1 VTTGRHVVTT
11 EATDDRSQPAMPK
24 AAARGPLSST
34 RCETVGPTWAGRD
47 KVELSQLPQRDKAG
61 LDPKVVT
68 RGPSPSPTF
77 RLEIGP
83 AWECSAET
91 GSYVPQS
98 PLPLDKGD
106 SVAFSFLSHQSSVDR
121 SGPGP
126 MLVEVLP
133 RCVPE
138 RQMVAH
144 IQNPVMESVTFPS
157 PAPPTPS
164 HPTIPVAGPAAA
176 LDMAFVNTV
185 RGSSP
190 GSLQEGVIP
199 TSLESF
205 MVVVSKPLPPPVL
218 QSKVCLKKPRH
229 VAMAPPH
236 RSNRLAKNTMRRT
249 PARVAVQNLLMRK
262 LGVFD
267 ADQLQAEDFEKYL

>member
-11 EATDDRSQPAMPK
+11 KATDDRSQPAMPK
-24 AAARGPLSST
+24 AAARGLLSST
-34 RCETVGPTWAGRD
+34 RCETIGPTWAGRG
-47 KVELSQLPQRDKAG
+47 KVELIQLPQRDKAG

-176 LDMAFVNTV
+176 LDMAFCQH
-185 RGSSP
+185 SP
-190 GSLQEGVIP
+190 GLIAWVAAGGCYTDQPGVLHGGGVQASAPSGPTIQGVPQKTQTCSYGTAAQEQQAGQKYNATN
-199 TSLESF
+199 TSPCSGA
-205 MVVVSKPLPPPVL
+205 K
-218 QSKVCLKKPRH
+218 
-229 VAMAPPH
+229 
-236 RSNRLAKNTMRRT
+236 LAYAQ
-249 PARVAVQNLLMRK
+249 AR
-262 LGVFD
+262 GI
-267 ADQLQAEDFEKYL
+267 